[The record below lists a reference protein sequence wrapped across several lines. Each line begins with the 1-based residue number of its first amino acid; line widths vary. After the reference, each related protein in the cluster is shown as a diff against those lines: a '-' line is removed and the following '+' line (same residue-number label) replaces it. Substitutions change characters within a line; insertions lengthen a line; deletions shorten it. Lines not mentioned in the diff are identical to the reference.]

1 MALHGLPFSSLL
13 FFTLIYDSIAEK
25 LGQLLADL
33 VLLEDLY
40 ELLQRQ
46 LVHLERII
54 DFGLFAELVR
64 ANRLHDLPDED

>member
-1 MALHGLPFSSLL
+1 MALHGLPLSCLL

>member
-1 MALHGLPFSSLL
+1 MALNGLPFSCLL

>member
-1 MALHGLPFSSLL
+1 MALHGLPFSCLL